1 MGNGKTPWCGGTLI
15 SERHILTA
23 AHCTAGE
30 TPGNIQVLLG
40 EHRTNDDVFT
50 RVDVSQINDDPN
62 YSFPDS
68 DFSILTL
75 PEPVTISSSVRPAC
89 LPATT
94 DKTYEG
100 ELATVTGWGTLTSGG
115 NQPTVLM
122 EVDVTVT
129 TNELCNNVYG
139 SINDLHICA
148 LPDVPGVYARVTQ
161 RFDWI
166 KENTAYLHFHLS
178 G

>member
-1 MGNGKTPWCGGTLI
+1 MEDPRQTGSWEDRRQRSMNIPGRWGWSVGM
-15 SERHILTA
+15 ERHQAISRSYWGNTKPVMMSSLGWMSLRLMMIPTIPSLTV
-23 AHCTAGE
+23 T
-30 TPGNIQVLLG
+30 
-40 EHRTNDDVFT
+40 
-50 RVDVSQINDDPN
+50 
-62 YSFPDS
+62 
-68 DFSILTL
+68 
-75 PEPVTISSSVRPAC
+75 EPVTFSSSVRPAC

-139 SINDLHICA
+139 SINDLHI
-148 LPDVPGVYARVTQ
+148 
-161 RFDWI
+161 
-166 KENTAYLHFHLS
+166 
-178 G
+178 